1 MRAAN
6 ARGGNIFSDD
16 LVGRNAA
23 VLCTQGT
30 DPLKNGGV
38 YRVITGNSI
47 AWYPN
52 VPIAQSWDPNWQ
64 ATTQVNCTGATAE
77 PPMQQR

>member
-6 ARGGNIFSDD
+6 ARGGK

-47 AWYPN
+47 AWYPS

-64 ATTQVNCTGATAE
+64 ATTLVNCTGATAA
-77 PPMQQR
+77 PTMQQR